1 MSIVKHARDIR
12 QYWQAEQLANDDAL
26 FALRETLTIHTQRS
40 LAKHLGVSQS
50 AIAQRL
56 RGFTSD
62 YDTNPYFTLR
72 SLAEVLAQDLREERP
87 DLSACIRLVAQAI
100 SDFRRLRYARDRR
113 TFLRQPPTT
122 GDGRWDALVA
132 AVAAREA
139 RLSGMDVPVWSEKAE
154 FFLDQAWF
162 VTQSP
167 GLRAL
172 AFVESPADFALRNVY
187 LDPAELESV

>member
-1 MSIVKHARDIR
+1 MSIVKQARSVR
-12 QYWQAEQLANDDAL
+12 QYWEAEQLANDDAL
-26 FALRETLTIHTQRS
+26 FALRETLTSHSQRS

-72 SLAEVLAQDLREERP
+72 SLAEVLAQELREERP
-87 DLSACIRLVAQAI
+87 DLSACLRLVAQAM

-139 RLSGMDVPVWSEKAE
+139 RLSGMDIPVWSEKAE

>member
-1 MSIVKHARDIR
+1 MSILKEVQSIR
-12 QYWQAEQLANDDAL
+12 RHQQAEQLANDDAF
-26 FALRETLTIHTQRS
+26 FALREALRNHSQRS

-56 RGFTSD
+56 GGFASA

-72 SLAEVLAQDLREERP
+72 SLAEALAEEVQVQP
-87 DLSACIRLVAQAI
+87 EDLSACLRLVAQAI
-100 SDFRRLRYARDRR
+100 SDFRSLRHARDQR
-113 TFLRQPPTT
+113 TFLRQPSTT
-122 GDGRWDALVA
+122 GDSRWDALVA

-139 RLSGMDVPVWSEKAE
+139 RNRGMDIPVWSEQPE
-154 FFLDQAWF
+154 FFLDRAWF
-162 VTQSP
+162 VTRSP

-172 AFVESPADFALRNVY
+172 AFVESPSDFVVRHVY

>member
-1 MSIVKHARDIR
+1 MSIVKQARSVR
-12 QYWQAEQLANDDAL
+12 QYWEAEQLANDDAL
-26 FALRETLTIHTQRS
+26 FALRESLTSHSQRS
-40 LAKHLGVSQS
+40 LAKHLGISQS

-56 RGFTSD
+56 QGFTSD

-72 SLAEVLAQDLREERP
+72 SLAEVLAQELREEP
-87 DLSACIRLVAQAI
+87 VDLSACLRLVAQAM
-100 SDFRRLRYARDRR
+100 SDFRSLRHARDRR
-113 TFLRQPPTT
+113 TFLRQPSTT
-122 GDGRWDALVA
+122 GNSHWDALLA

-139 RLSGMDVPVWSEKAE
+139 RLSGMDIPVWSENAE

-172 AFVESPADFALRNVY
+172 AFMESSADFALRNVY

>member
-1 MSIVKHARDIR
+1 MSIVKHAQSIR
-12 QYWQAEQLANDDAL
+12 QHWQAEQLANDDAL
-26 FALRETLTIHTQRS
+26 FALRETLNSHSQRS

-72 SLAEVLAQDLREERP
+72 SLADALAQELREEP
-87 DLSACIRLVAQAI
+87 LDLSACLRLVAQAM

-122 GDGRWDALVA
+122 GDCQWDAFLA
-132 AVAAREA
+132 AVAARES
-139 RLSGMDVPVWSEKAE
+139 RLAGMDIPVWSEQPE
-154 FFLDQAWF
+154 FFLEQAWF